1 MPLGAWASQLRHT
14 KSNAATDIA
23 PVAAF
28 FIRLVDA
35 EYPARLLRCAISR
48 AKFSPVNVFR
58 ACQDLGCLYLI
69 DLHCWFDVL
78 FHILHV
84 FFDYFLNVTF
94 PFSIIRPRGLLP
106 AGRRRPERS

>member
-35 EYPARLLRCAISR
+35 EYLARLLRCAIS
-48 AKFSPVNVFR
+48 
-58 ACQDLGCLYLI
+58 
-69 DLHCWFDVL
+69 
-78 FHILHV
+78 
-84 FFDYFLNVTF
+84 
-94 PFSIIRPRGLLP
+94 
-106 AGRRRPERS
+106 